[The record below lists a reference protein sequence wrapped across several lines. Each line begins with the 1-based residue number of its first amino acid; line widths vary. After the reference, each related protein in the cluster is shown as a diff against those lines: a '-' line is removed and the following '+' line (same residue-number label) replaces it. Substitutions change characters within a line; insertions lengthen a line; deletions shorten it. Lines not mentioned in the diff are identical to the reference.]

1 MSALLRDMRYAV
13 RLLSKSPGFALA
25 IILTLALGI
34 GANTAIFTLING
46 LLLHPSGIAHPDHVA
61 AIRVHYYKLNLE
73 SIGLSAPDFALVRD
87 SRPVFASAAIS
98 DSVDFNYSEN
108 GFPVRLRGSRVSSE
122 WFTVFEA
129 KPLLGRVFTAEEDQP
144 GAEHEAVLSY
154 SAWREYFGGDRSI
167 VGATVLFNRLPYRI
181 VGVMP
186 GSFDWPPST
195 DVWAPLA
202 LPAAA
207 FGPGNFFNESYFGVA
222 RTQPGVS
229 LSQALA
235 FTGVL
240 SQRVIA
246 DPRTKGFP
254 GSAGWGIFSV
264 PITTFVYGNLRA
276 PLLILLGAVGLV
288 LLIACA
294 NVAGLSLVRAS
305 VRAREFAVRSAL
317 GASRWRL
324 ARQMLA
330 ESFVL
335 SLGGMA
341 LGLLIA
347 SAAVR
352 GLLLLAPAGMI
363 GWLRV
368 PLDFRV
374 LLFTAAVGTFAALIF
389 GAAPAWYI
397 SSLDP
402 QNNLRDA
409 RGSLAAGRSR
419 HVFRNILVAS
429 QLALALV
436 LLAGTGVF
444 LRSLSNLQEVNVGFR
459 PQGLI
464 TGALELPDTAY
475 ATPAKQIEFFR
486 AVLDRLS
493 ASPGVVSAAAATPLP
508 FSGFDGSGS
517 FHIEGRA
524 EGPGDPGPHAED
536 RVVSPGYFA
545 TMGIPILRGR
555 AFTAED
561 TASSQ
566 PVAIIDTTL
575 ARLYWPGQD
584 PVGRQIR
591 HGDDEPWATI
601 VGVAGAVRHSQV
613 VGMEANAGGDVTFDK
628 GVYYSPMFH
637 DGAGAAFL
645 VARGSGDAAS
655 LAPALREAVRSVD
668 SSQPVSDIKTM
679 EDRIL
684 LSLGPRRSAVAL
696 LTVFAGIALL
706 LAAIGLFGLV
716 RFGVAQRTQ
725 EIGVRMT
732 LGARRADIFLMIIGE
747 AARLALAGIAAGLGL
762 AFVFTRVLRSLLYHV
777 SPADP
782 LTFAV
787 VAVLL
792 GGVALVACYLPARRA
807 TRIDPMVALRYE

>member
-1 MSALLRDMRYAV
+1 MSALLQDLRYGV
-13 RLLSKSPGFALA
+13 RLLAKSPGFALA

-34 GANTAIFTLING
+34 GANTAIFTLINS
-46 LLLHPSGIAHPDHVA
+46 LLLHPSGIGHPDRVA
-61 AIRVHYYKLNLE
+61 AIRVHYYKLNLK
-73 SIGLSAPDFALVRD
+73 SISVSAPDFALVRD
-87 SRPVFASAAIS
+87 SYSVFASAAMS
-98 DSVDFNYSEN
+98 DSVDFNFAEN
-108 GFPVRLRGSRVSSE
+108 GFPVRLRGSRVSSQ
-122 WFTVFEA
+122 WFDVFEV
-129 KPLLGRVFTAEEDQP
+129 KPLLGRVFTPEENQP

-154 SAWREYFGGDRSI
+154 SAWREYFGGDPSA
-167 VGATVLFNRLPYRI
+167 VGSTALFNGLPYKI

-186 GSFDWPPST
+186 GAFDWPPST

-202 LPAAA
+202 LPASAYA
-207 FGPGNFFNESYFGVA
+207 PDNFFNESYFGVA

-229 LSQALA
+229 IAQALA
-235 FTGVL
+235 YTGVL

-246 DPRTKGFP
+246 DPRMKGFP

-264 PITTFVYGNLRA
+264 PITTFLYGSLRA
-276 PLLILLGAVGLV
+276 PLLILFGAVALV

-324 ARQMLA
+324 ARQMLG
-330 ESFVL
+330 ESFLL
-335 SLGGMA
+335 SLGGTA

-347 SAAVR
+347 SGAIR
-352 GLLLLAPAGMI
+352 GLLLFAPGNLS
-363 GWLRV
+363 GSLSV
-368 PLDFRV
+368 SLDFRV
-374 LLFTAAVGTFAALIF
+374 LLFTAAVGTLAALIF

-409 RGSLAAGRSR
+409 RGSLAAGRTR
-419 HVFRNILVAS
+419 HLFRNFLVAS

-459 PQGLI
+459 PHGLM
-464 TGALELPDTAY
+464 TGALELPQTSY

-486 AVLDRLS
+486 TVLDRLS
-493 ASPGVVSAAAATPLP
+493 ASPGVISAAAASPLP

-517 FHIEGRA
+517 FHIEGRP
-524 EGPGDPGPHAED
+524 ELPGDPGPHAED
-536 RVVSPGYFA
+536 RVVTPAYFA

-561 TASSQ
+561 SADSQ
-566 PVAIIDTTL
+566 AVAIIDTTL

-584 PVGRQIR
+584 PVGRHIR
-591 HGDDEPWATI
+591 HGNDEPWATI
-601 VGVAGAVRHSQV
+601 VGVVGAVRHSQV
-613 VGMEANAGGDVTFDK
+613 VGMEANVGGDVTFDK

-645 VARGSGDAAS
+645 VARGRGDAAS

-668 SSQPVSDIKTM
+668 SSQPVSDLRTM
-679 EDRIL
+679 DERIL
-684 LSLGPRRSAVAL
+684 VSLGPRRSAVAL

-732 LGARRADIFLMIIGE
+732 LGAQRKDIFFMVIGE
-747 AARLALAGIAAGLGL
+747 AARLALAGIAAGLAL

-777 SPADP
+777 SPTDP
-782 LTFAV
+782 LTFAG
-787 VAVLL
+787 VAILL
-792 GGVALVACYLPARRA
+792 AGVALLACYLPARRA